1 MIQQVTSNL
10 RLENARIIYRNFSGK
25 VSKYNQNGF
34 RTFNVLLPTDVAET
48 LLRDGWNVKWL
59 DPQEE
64 GDSKQAHMEV
74 KVQYG
79 RISPK
84 IVTLTAGTRN
94 RTMLTDETVGM
105 LDFAE
110 IAAIDLVIRPYNWE
124 VSGNSG
130 VKAYLKTMYVTLIED
145 EFEAKYANIDDE
157 RSYAKTE
164 FGEA

>member
-1 MIQQVTSNL
+1 MTHEVTSNIV
-10 RLENARIIYRNFSGK
+10 LENARIIYRNFSGK
-25 VSKYNQNGF
+25 ISKFNQNGF
-34 RTFNVLLPTDVAET
+34 RTFNVLLPTEVAEE

-64 GDSKQAHMEV
+64 GDPKQAHMEV

-94 RTMLTDETVGM
+94 RTMLSDETVGM

-110 IAAIDLVIRPYNWE
+110 FATIDLVIRPYNWE
-124 VSGNSG
+124 VQGKAG
-130 VKAYLKTMYVTLIED
+130 VKAYLKTMYVTLVED
-145 EFEAKYANIDDE
+145 EFEAKYATIDDE
-157 RSYAKTE
+157 RANEDSAFT
-164 FGEA
+164 GD